1 MDSLDTLITALATL
15 AAVYITNYWNQK
27 RFKRQSASE
36 LVSLFVKEIFMA
48 LSEAR
53 SFALRFLVH
62 AGQKP
67 SGASDSPWGKEH
79 LERYHHLEKQF
90 VDWYDKNNCYLP
102 KDVAELL
109 SKIRAGADV
118 ISVHDKVEGKDK
130 FSFVKGMREDLENLQ
145 SKIEGYF
152 QPLHHY
158 IRSSMKEVQHLA
170 R

>member
-1 MDSLDTLITALATL
+1 MDLLHSVISAVAVL
-15 AAVYITNYWNQK
+15 AAVWITNHWNEK
-27 RFKRQSASE
+27 RFKRQSASQ
-36 LVSLFVKEIFMA
+36 LVSLFVKEIFIA

-53 SFALRFLVH
+53 SFALRFHVL

-67 SGASDSPWGKEH
+67 SGPGDSPWSKEH
-79 LERYHHLEKQF
+79 LERYHDLEKQF

-158 IRSSMKEVQHLA
+158 IRSSMKEVQHLG